1 MVWMMEW
8 AKEMPERRGVR
19 DRLLHVLF
27 FLFFFVL
34 GGIAVLGL
42 LVLFFVVIIIVVV
55 GIFGD
60 DVEVNGM
67 DLRNFELGF
76 TLRATQDLAFLD
88 LVFVDVDFGGTFGA
102 ADHGSILRRTVHL
115 TGALLEVRAARP
127 AYYIPQVR
135 SQLP

>member
-1 MVWMMEW
+1 MVGG
-8 AKEMPERRGVR
+8 AKEMPRVA
-19 DRLLHVLF
+19 RLLHVLF

-34 GGIAVLGL
+34 GEIAVLGL
-42 LVLFFVVIIIVVV
+42 LVLFLIVVIVIIIIVVT
-55 GIFGD
+55 IFRD

-76 TLRATQDLAFLD
+76 TLRATQDLALLD
-88 LVFVDVDFGGTFGA
+88 LVFVDVDFSGTFGA
-102 ADHGSILRRTVHL
+102 ADHGSILRRIAHL
-115 TGALLEVRAARP
+115 TGTLLEARAARP